1 MHSLKQYPS
10 LGNRFCNEQNKTADK
25 FRLKEVMLGNFVSFG
40 EQTLWNYFKLYSLK
54 DLLMK

>member
-10 LGNRFCNEQNKTADK
+10 LGNWFCSEQNKTADK

-40 EQTLWNYFKLYSLK
+40 GQTLWNYFKLHS
-54 DLLMK
+54 